1 MDEIK
6 DFEELK
12 IVIYF
17 HNCLV
22 VFLYISLKHP
32 RGFFFFFFFFYQ
44 CGYVFMC
51 HAMNL
56 LWLNTHT
63 HTLSITNLHSTPL

>member
-32 RGFFFFFFFFYQ
+32 RGFYI
-44 CGYVFMC
+44 YIYIYINVDMC
-51 HAMNL
+51 LCAPCYELVMA
-56 LWLNTHT
+56 
-63 HTLSITNLHSTPL
+63 

>member
-32 RGFFFFFFFFYQ
+32 RGFFFFYIYIYQ

-51 HAMNL
+51 AML
-56 LWLNTHT
+56 
-63 HTLSITNLHSTPL
+63 

>member
-12 IVIYF
+12 VVIYF

-22 VFLYISLKHP
+22 VFIYIYIYIS
-32 RGFFFFFFFFYQ
+32 
-44 CGYVFMC
+44 
-51 HAMNL
+51 
-56 LWLNTHT
+56 
-63 HTLSITNLHSTPL
+63 

>member
-32 RGFFFFFFFFYQ
+32 RGFFFFFFFFIN
-44 CGYVFMC
+44 VDMC
-51 HAMNL
+51 LCAML
-56 LWLNTHT
+56 
-63 HTLSITNLHSTPL
+63 

>member
-12 IVIYF
+12 VVIYF

-22 VFLYISLKHP
+22 VFLYIYIYISLKHL
-32 RGFFFFFFFFYQ
+32 RVFFFFVSMWTCVHGPSYEL
-44 CGYVFMC
+44 VM
-51 HAMNL
+51 A
-56 LWLNTHT
+56 
-63 HTLSITNLHSTPL
+63 

>member
-32 RGFFFFFFFFYQ
+32 SGFFFFFFFLSMWI
-44 CGYVFMC
+44 CVYVPCYELVM
-51 HAMNL
+51 A
-56 LWLNTHT
+56 
-63 HTLSITNLHSTPL
+63 

>member
-32 RGFFFFFFFFYQ
+32 RGFFFFFFFLSMWI
-44 CGYVFMC
+44 CVYVPCYELVM
-51 HAMNL
+51 A
-56 LWLNTHT
+56 
-63 HTLSITNLHSTPL
+63 

>member
-12 IVIYF
+12 VVIYF

-22 VFLYISLKHP
+22 VFLYI
-32 RGFFFFFFFFYQ
+32 Y
-44 CGYVFMC
+44 
-51 HAMNL
+51 L
-56 LWLNTHT
+56 LN
-63 HTLSITNLHSTPL
+63 I

>member
-32 RGFFFFFFFFYQ
+32 RGFFFFFFLSMWI
-44 CGYVFMC
+44 CVYVPCYELVM
-51 HAMNL
+51 A
-56 LWLNTHT
+56 
-63 HTLSITNLHSTPL
+63 